1 MSFSI
6 VVPVYNCEK
15 YLEQTINSVL
25 SQNYYDY
32 ELLLIDDGSNK
43 ETYEICEKYAKNN
56 SVKVY
61 HNSNH
66 GVSYTRN
73 FGIKKATKEY
83 VLFLDGDDYWDDNE
97 LLAKLTKLVKGK
109 DVVLFGYQYLNDGN
123 FINKSNF
130 DLCDLTNLKDLM
142 DCVLFTSSCCLKA
155 VKRELLINHNLYFI
169 ENMYVEDI
177 EWNFHLAMII
187 ENFDVLAESP
197 YIYRVVKESRSK
209 TFNYQKV
216 EDYCKAIELCVGYA
230 EKYNKNNLLGYVSY
244 NYAIL
249 MGRLNGYKELKN
261 KMIKYRYLLD
271 HSNNNKVKKVKTLTK
286 LVGFNFACK
295 IINVVLD
302 K

>member
-6 VVPVYNCEK
+6 IVPIYNCEK

-25 SQNYYDY
+25 NQTYRDY

-43 ETYEICEKYAKNN
+43 PTYEICEKYAKNN
-56 SVKVY
+56 NVKVY
-61 HNSNH
+61 HNNNH

-83 VLFLDGDDYWDDNE
+83 VLFLDSDDYWDDNE

-109 DVVLFGYQYLNDGN
+109 DIVLFGYQYLDDGN

-142 DCVLFTSSCCLKA
+142 DNVLFTSSCCLKA
-155 VKRELLINHNLYFI
+155 IKRELLIKNNLYFI

-187 ENFDVLAESP
+187 ENFDVLPESP
-197 YIYRVVKESRSK
+197 YIYRVVKKSRSK

-216 EDYCKAIELCVGYA
+216 SDYCTAIELCLDYA
-230 EKYNKNNLLGYVSY
+230 NKYNKKYLLSYISY

-249 MGRLNGYKELKN
+249 MGRLNGYKELKKRMKN
-261 KMIKYRYLLD
+261 HRYLLN
-271 HSNNNKVKKVKTLTK
+271 HSNNNKVKKVKILTK

-295 IINVVLD
+295 IICIIL
-302 K
+302 KC